1 MTREEWRDSINTIG
15 EFIDFCSDEGIWEDV
30 VAELFDE
37 DGYDDAVQEDI
48 SEYYYGWRDLRDSL
62 NNLPTGYDWYRRDG
76 MFDYIGIDNDDVDYY
91 LDDLERY
98 LDDIGWF
105 TDEDHEDDDTGHAAN
120 TPATAEVHM
129 PWDFETETTEPELEQ
144 LNVDGI
150 CELVTLAS

>member
-1 MTREEWRDSINTIG
+1 MTREAWRDSINTIG
-15 EFIDFCSDEGIWEDV
+15 DFIDFCNDEGIWEDV
-30 VAELFDE
+30 VADFLEE
-37 DGYDDAVQEDI
+37 DSYDDAVQEDI
-48 SEYYYGWRDLRDSL
+48 NEYYYGWHDLRDSL

-76 MFDYIGIDNDDVDYY
+76 MFDYVGLDDSDLDYY

-98 LDDIGWF
+98 LDEIGWF
-105 TDEDHEDDDTGHAAN
+105 TDEDHEDDDTGHTAN
-120 TPATAEVHM
+120 THASAEVHM